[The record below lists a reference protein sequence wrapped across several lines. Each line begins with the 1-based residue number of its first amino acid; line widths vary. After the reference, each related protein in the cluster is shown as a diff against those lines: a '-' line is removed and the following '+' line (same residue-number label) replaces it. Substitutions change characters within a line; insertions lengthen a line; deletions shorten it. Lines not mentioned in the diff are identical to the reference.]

1 MIESAEPSQLGSQK
15 RNGTPGNQHF
25 TALQNSIISR
35 SILLACTPLM
45 ILLLSNWPTSVND
58 QRFAIQRQLQH
69 GEKQCRMCQW
79 GNKAIKPSNMGKYRI
94 VLGDMYGSIVPSMY
108 YGVH

>member
-25 TALQNSIISR
+25 TALQNSIISHNPCIIRIIR
-35 SILLACTPLM
+35 SILPACTPLT

-58 QRFAIQRQLQH
+58 QRFTTQRQLQH
-69 GEKQCRMCQW
+69 GEKQCRMCEW
-79 GNKAIKPSNMGKYRI
+79 GNKAIKPATW
-94 VLGDMYGSIVPSMY
+94 VSIGLCWVIRMA
-108 YGVH
+108 